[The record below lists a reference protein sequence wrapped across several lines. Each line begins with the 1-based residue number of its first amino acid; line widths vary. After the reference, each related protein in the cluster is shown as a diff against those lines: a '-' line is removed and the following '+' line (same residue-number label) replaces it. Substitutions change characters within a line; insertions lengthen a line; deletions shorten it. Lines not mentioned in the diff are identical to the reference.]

1 MRNHES
7 PDPARVNESSSRGS
21 PHSTTSADVVVGPA
35 SAERLKLG
43 RSIAFKGMEVD
54 LPQLRYFLSAAAH
67 LNFGRAARAMAV
79 RRPTL
84 SRQIRQLE
92 DNLGVSL
99 FERHR
104 CGVTLTGAG
113 RNFFVR
119 ANRILFELDH
129 ARSEAARA
137 GQAEC
142 GRLSIGTFIS
152 LTSGRLREFIEAH
165 HRSVPGLQLQLQEGS
180 HADLIAALHEHRID
194 VAIGNE
200 SLAGVGV
207 ATLPLWRERVY
218 VALPTGHVR
227 ASGTSPICW
236 HDLRAET
243 ILLRS
248 WESAPSVYEYV
259 SRHLPLGTPIVQHLA
274 SRELVLGLVGAGF
287 GITIVSE
294 AATGAAYPGIAFR
307 RIDEPDAIVTITAA
321 WLGSADNPAQKK
333 FLASLRDYA
342 KRDSACKAPA
352 R

>member
-35 SAERLKLG
+35 SAERLELG
-43 RSIAFKGMEVD
+43 RSIASKGMEVD

-99 FERHR
+99 FERH
-104 CGVTLTGAG
+104 CYGVTLTGAG
-113 RNFFVR
+113 RNFSVR

-152 LTSGRLREFIEAH
+152 LTSGLLREFIEAH
-165 HRSVPGLQLQLQEGS
+165 HRSVPELQLQLREGS
-180 HADLIAALHEHRID
+180 HADLIAALHEHHID

-200 SLAGVGV
+200 SLVGAGV

>member
-35 SAERLKLG
+35 SAERLELG
-43 RSIAFKGMEVD
+43 RSIASKGMEVD

-99 FERHR
+99 FERH
-104 CGVTLTGAG
+104 CYGVTLTGAG
-113 RNFFVR
+113 RNFSVR

-165 HRSVPGLQLQLQEGS
+165 HRSVPELQLQLREGS
-180 HADLIAALHEHRID
+180 HADLIAALHEHHID

-200 SLAGVGV
+200 SLVGAGV

-259 SRHLPLGTPIVQHLA
+259 SRHLL
-274 SRELVLGLVGAGF
+274 
-287 GITIVSE
+287 
-294 AATGAAYPGIAFR
+294 
-307 RIDEPDAIVTITAA
+307 
-321 WLGSADNPAQKK
+321 
-333 FLASLRDYA
+333 
-342 KRDSACKAPA
+342 
-352 R
+352 